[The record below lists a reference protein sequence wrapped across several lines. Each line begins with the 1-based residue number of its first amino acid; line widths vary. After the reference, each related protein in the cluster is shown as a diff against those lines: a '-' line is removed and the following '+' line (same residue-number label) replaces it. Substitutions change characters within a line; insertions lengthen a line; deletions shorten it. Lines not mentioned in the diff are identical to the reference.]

1 MALGAL
7 LQRLQGQRKWVSGTQ
22 AVLGLLQEVG
32 PGPADPWGTQ
42 QVCQLWYSWGPS
54 PLGLLRPLIPRQ
66 ELASSTACGQQLAEV
81 EELLQRHDLLEAQV
95 SARGAQVSH
104 LATRPQS

>member
-1 MALGAL
+1 MELSLLQGSPAPKQLCTPRHFPAPGRCSPPFLYVLQAAGDQLALGAL

-22 AVLGLLQEVG
+22 AVLSLLQEVG

-54 PLGLLRPLIPRQ
+54 PLGLQ
-66 ELASSTACGQQLAEV
+66 
-81 EELLQRHDLLEAQV
+81 
-95 SARGAQVSH
+95 
-104 LATRPQS
+104 